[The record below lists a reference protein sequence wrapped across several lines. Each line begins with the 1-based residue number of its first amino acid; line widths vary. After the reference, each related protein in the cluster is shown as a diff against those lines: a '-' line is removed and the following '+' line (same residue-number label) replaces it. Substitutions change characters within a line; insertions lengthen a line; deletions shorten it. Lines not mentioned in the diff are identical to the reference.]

1 MAEKPKKKEEQA
13 EVEVIEA
20 ESDPP
25 VQVKNKVIMK
35 RRRKGDNKRRMSRES

>member
-1 MAEKPKKKEEQA
+1 MAEKPKKKEEQV

-25 VQVKNKVIMK
+25 VQVKSKVIMK
-35 RRRKGDNKRRMSRES
+35 